1 MRDLMTTGLLRWR
14 DNMPYIESELEFNQ
28 YYQNIINRDEVG
40 YKEIR
45 DEYISNWSGGP
56 GPLRDTNGIILL
68 FEEIVN
74 GQGSFGDSY
83 NHQSQ
88 KLQFEDKY
96 FIYDQSDEINNII
109 DREFSEL

>member
-1 MRDLMTTGLLRWR
+1 
-14 DNMPYIESELEFNQ
+14 MPYIESELEFNQ

-45 DEYISNWSGGP
+45 DKHTSKWTV

-68 FEEIVN
+68 FEKIVD
-74 GQGSFGDSY
+74 GEGSYGDSY
-83 NHQSQ
+83 EHENQ
-88 KLQFEDKY
+88 KISANTTY
-96 FIYDQSDEINNII
+96 FVYDQSDEINNII

>member
-1 MRDLMTTGLLRWR
+1 
-14 DNMPYIESELEFNQ
+14 MPYIESELEFNQ

-68 FEEIVN
+68 FEEIVV
-74 GQGSFGDSY
+74 GEGSYGDSY
-83 NHQSQ
+83 EHENQ
-88 KLQFEDKY
+88 KILANSTY
-96 FIYDQSDEINNII
+96 FVYDQSDEINNII